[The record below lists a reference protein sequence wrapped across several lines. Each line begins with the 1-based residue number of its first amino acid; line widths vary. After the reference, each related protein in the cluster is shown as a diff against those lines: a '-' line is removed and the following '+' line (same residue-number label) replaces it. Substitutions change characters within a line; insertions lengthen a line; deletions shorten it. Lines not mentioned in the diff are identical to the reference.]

1 MSTIRVPKR
10 RNPFAQIDRRALED
24 EGLSWKAKGL
34 LAYLLSR
41 PDDWQVYVEQLKTV
55 GPDGRDAT
63 RSGLS
68 ELEAAGYVDKRQ
80 RHNDETGHFEGY
92 EYLVYE
98 HPSQR
103 PDGDDSTVNG
113 FSEDGSTVD
122 GFSENGFSENGLSE
136 IGKPTTTNKDSTNKD
151 NTNKENTAHEDHR
164 APAREPEGVE
174 EVDPSAFLGEDDA
187 IYAPDVEGLAAE
199 FGGPINLPELM
210 RRCWGGY
217 RSGQLPTKTLDA
229 LCQREQKKHGP
240 AEGWVRFV
248 AGAVIT
254 RENADQPNAKYLSKV
269 LQNLGSDS
277 HEQRR
282 PGSDSA
288 HSKQNPGAAFE
299 RISRVID
306 AAADRD

>member
-1 MSTIRVPKR
+1 MMSTIRVPKR

-68 ELEAAGYVDKRQ
+68 ELEDAGYVDKKQ
-80 RHNDETGHFEGY
+80 RHNDDTGHFEGY

-103 PDGDDSTVNG
+103 PDPADGGDDAAVNG

-136 IGKPTTTNKDSTNKD
+136 IGKPTTTNKDSTNKED
-151 NTNKENTAHEDHR
+151 TNKENTAHEDHR

-174 EVDPSAFLGEDDA
+174 QVEPSAFLDEDDA
-187 IYAPDVEGLAAE
+187 IYAPDVEDLAQE
-199 FGGPINLPELM
+199 YSGPINLPELM

-229 LCQREQKKHGP
+229 LCQREQQQHGP

-269 LQNLGSDS
+269 LQNLDTDRHDNRDRSDS
-277 HEQRR
+277 RSSDKQRR
-282 PGSDSA
+282 HGGA
-288 HSKQNPGAAFE
+288 FNP
-299 RISRVID
+299 D
-306 AAADRD
+306 DW